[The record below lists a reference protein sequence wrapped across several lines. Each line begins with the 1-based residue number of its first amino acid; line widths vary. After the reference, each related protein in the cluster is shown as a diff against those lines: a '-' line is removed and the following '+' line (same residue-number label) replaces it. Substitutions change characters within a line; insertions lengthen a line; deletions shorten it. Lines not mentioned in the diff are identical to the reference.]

1 QYTTCSVS
9 RSPATNKNPFYKFRR
24 VIRRDVLSMLIQYQ
38 STLLVGAQ
46 IIVYV
51 AFWLYKS
58 KIINAFQNQ

>member
-1 QYTTCSVS
+1 M
-9 RSPATNKNPFYKFRR
+9 
-24 VIRRDVLSMLIQYQ
+24 RRDVLSMLIQYQ

>member
-1 QYTTCSVS
+1 M
-9 RSPATNKNPFYKFRR
+9 
-24 VIRRDVLSMLIQYQ
+24 RRDVLSMLIQYQ
-38 STLLVGAQ
+38 STLLVVGAQ